1 MKKLIYLNAIIF
13 SSIFAQGVVTQL
25 EKGSI
30 NYSDQTITAI
40 GIGFVPERVSNAG
53 MARSRALRIAK
64 MDAARQLIEIV
75 NGITLNSETTMSGA
89 MVDDVIKTKVS
100 GFI

>member
-30 NYSDQTITAI
+30 NYSEQLINAV
-40 GIGFVPERVSNAG
+40 GIGFVPSNA
-53 MARSRALRIAK
+53 
-64 MDAARQLIEIV
+64 V
-75 NGITLNSETTMSGA
+75 NAG
-89 MVDDVIKTKVS
+89 
-100 GFI
+100 